1 MTAVRMHGTGRLFV
15 CRCCA
20 SGFACDHA
28 HVGGMLMLML
38 MFVVTKVSDSS
49 LLCIMSAVRRHSRP
63 AELERQQYKQNDGE
77 EAVHSR
83 KSSG

>member
-1 MTAVRMHGTGRLFV
+1 
-15 CRCCA
+15 
-20 SGFACDHA
+20 
-28 HVGGMLMLML
+28 MLMLML

>member
-1 MTAVRMHGTGRLFV
+1 MTAVRMNGTGRLFV
-15 CRCCA
+15 CRCFA
-20 SGFACDHA
+20 SGFACVHA

-49 LLCIMSAVRRHSRP
+49 LCIMSAVRRHGRP
-63 AELERQQYKQNDGE
+63 VELERQQCKQEDGE
-77 EAVHSR
+77 ETVHGR

>member
-1 MTAVRMHGTGRLFV
+1 MTAVRMNGTGRLFV

-20 SGFACDHA
+20 SGFGCVHA

-38 MFVVTKVSDSS
+38 MLVVTKVSDSS
-49 LLCIMSAVRRHSRP
+49 LCIMSAVRLHGRP
-63 AELERQQYKQNDGE
+63 AELERQQCKQEDGE